1 MKKKTIKN
9 NATVNEVKEFL
20 SKTPAVWVGKA
31 RATGDYIMLIAVAK
45 DNKTVIAPYCVRVSS
60 HGVTVNYLED
70 YKFAKSMV
78 LKLIPELIPDVTSK
92 TKMVDGAILAYDPA
106 FLEVTADLNEEFQSK
121 DIKYLRK
128 KYVEEALDAM
138 GVDRTMYSYTKRT
151 FKCELDPSAFAKPV
165 IRGYSNYD
173 PDVLKIM
180 HNSPEYAAMEV
191 DPELE
196 KEILDRIDNG
206 ENLIFSGP
214 AGAGKTSAI
223 CAVLSKHEIAFLK
236 INGHLNMTSDELV
249 GSQGIDRTGV
259 VKFIEAALALCI
271 KYGMVLIFD
280 EGDSAF
286 ATWSTTNGVTDGS
299 KYLQLSNGEIQTIHP
314 NFRMVITMNPGVSQ
328 PLPPSTRTRFG
339 IITFDLPTEEQ
350 FTKWIQFDI
359 DPTKNVLSSR
369 FYKEF
374 YNTYITM
381 ANRCAA
387 DRRNVHVA
395 ERGYARFLKFI
406 IKYEYDIRASKGKPS
421 LDVWVKNFNS
431 NCYADTL
438 VISQDIDEVQI
449 DEFRN
454 QTITMI
460 EKLYNI
466 FHEDLLDEEDDEDT
480 IGEFIIDA
488 AFPTDFTDIDD
499 EINELFGLSSF
510 VYNKFKPIRKF
521 LRGGRR

>member
-9 NATVNEVKEFL
+9 NAALNEVKEFL

-78 LKLIPELIPDVTSK
+78 LKLIPELIPDVTNK
-92 TKMVDGAILAYDPA
+92 TKMVDGAVLAYDPA
-106 FLEVTADLNEEFQSK
+106 FLEVTSDLNEEFQSK

-138 GVDRTMYSYTKRT
+138 GVDRTTYVYTKKS
-151 FKCELDPSAFAKPV
+151 FKCELDSSAFAKPL

-173 PDVLKIM
+173 PMVLKIM
-180 HNSPEYAAMEV
+180 HNSPEYAAMKV

-196 KEILDRIDNG
+196 SEIIIRLDNG

-214 AGAGKTSAI
+214 AGAGKTTAI
-223 CAVLSKHEIAFLK
+223 CAVLSKYEIPFMK

-249 GSQGIDRTGV
+249 GSQGIDRTGTV
-259 VKFIEAALALCI
+259 RFIEAALALCI
-271 KYGMVLIFD
+271 KYGMVLVFD

-286 ATWSTTNGVTDGS
+286 ATWSTSNGVTDGS
-299 KYLQLSNGEIQTIHP
+299 RYLQLSNGEIQPIGS

-350 FTKWIQFDI
+350 FTTWVQFDV
-359 DPTKNVLSSR
+359 DPTKNILSSR

-381 ANRCAA
+381 AKRCSA

-406 IKYEYDIRASKGKPS
+406 IKYEETIRTNKGKPS

-449 DEFRN
+449 DEFRT
-454 QTITMI
+454 QTVPMI

-488 AFPTDFTDIDD
+488 AFPANFDDIDD
-499 EINELFGLSSF
+499 EINELFGLSAF
-510 VYNKFKPIRKF
+510 VYNTFKPIRKF